1 MIIDKVGS
9 VSSSYQ
15 PSVIDGSVPQLNVS
29 GALAHSQA
37 GTIEHS
43 ATAVE
48 KAAHVA
54 NTSMEYQSSQ
64 IRFNVTNESG
74 RTVVRMVDT
83 QTKQVLLQIPNE
95 QMVQIAQ
102 DPAKLQGLALNR
114 KA

>member
-1 MIIDKVGS
+1 MNIDRIGS
-9 VSSSYQ
+9 VSSSQ
-15 PSVIDGSVPQLNVS
+15 PSVIDDSMPQLS
-29 GALAHSQA
+29 LHGAQAHSQA
-37 GTIEHS
+37 GAIQHS

-54 NTSMEYQSSQ
+54 NKSMEYLSSQ

-83 QTKQVLLQIPNE
+83 QTRQVLLQIPNE